1 MSVSASDIRCE
12 PALAGDAE
20 LLVDLARA
28 FHREDGHPLSPEG
41 EAALRHIL
49 AGEPMARCWLIRRAG
64 EVIGYVVL
72 TLGYSIEHGG
82 RDGFIDDLYL
92 APSARSSGAGTAV
105 LDFALDQARQLGIQT
120 LHLEVETTNERAGTL
135 YRSRG
140 FGENGRRL
148 MSLRLRPHG

>member
-1 MSVSASDIRCE
+1 MCASDIRFD
-12 PALAGDAE
+12 PALPGDAE

-28 FHREDGHPLSPEG
+28 FHSEDGHPLSPEG
-41 EAALRHIL
+41 EAALRHIVT
-49 AGEPMARCWLIRRAG
+49 GEPMAHCWLIRGAG
-64 EVIGYVVL
+64 DVIGYIVL

-92 APSARSSGAGTAV
+92 VPSARGRGVGSAV
-105 LDFALDQARQLGIQT
+105 LDFALERARGLEIRT
-120 LHLEVETTNERAGTL
+120 VHLEVDPANERATGV

-140 FGENGRRL
+140 FAENGRRL